1 MMTLK
6 SIARA
11 LGGEVSGHQ
20 VVAPGPG
27 HSRHDRSLAVFVD
40 GNNPDGFRVHS
51 FSGDEWKTCRDY
63 VKQRLGLSDTPS
75 RPLRPVIVERK
86 PEKDDIDRTAFA
98 LSIWQEARSIAGTP
112 VQSYLALRG
121 IDLVRLPEG
130 LGEALRWHPA
140 CPWESG
146 KHGAMVALLTDARTC
161 EPRAVHRT
169 AITPQGQKIGTK
181 MLGPAAGCVV
191 RLWPDETVTQG
202 LVLGEGIE
210 TTLAAA
216 TRLDGL
222 KGTLLTPAW
231 AACSA
236 VGMAKFPALSG
247 IEALTLLVDHDKS
260 GAGQR
265 AALECA
271 GRWTMAG
278 KEVTTLMPPNEGEDF
293 ADVTE
298 KIVRGAA

>member
-1 MMTLK
+1 MNLK
-6 SIARA
+6 HIARL
-11 LGGEVSGHQ
+11 LGGEVSGQQ

-27 HSRHDRSLAVFVD
+27 HSRHDRSMAVFVD

-51 FSGDEWKTCRDY
+51 FSGDDWKTCRDY

-75 RPLRPVIVERK
+75 RPFRPVIVEPK
-86 PEKDDIDRTAFA
+86 PEKVDRDRAAFA
-98 LSIWQEARSIAGTP
+98 LSIWREARSIAGTP
-112 VQSYLALRG
+112 AEGYLKSRG
-121 IDLVRLPEG
+121 IDLARPPEG

-140 CPWESG
+140 CPWEGG
-146 KHGAMVALLTDARTC
+146 KHGAMVGLLTDAQTC
-161 EPRAVHRT
+161 EPRAIHRT
-169 AITPQGQKIGTK
+169 AITAEGRKVDK
-181 MLGPAAGCVV
+181 RMLGPAAGCVV
-191 RLWPDETVTQG
+191 RLWPDETVTTG

-222 KGTLLTPAW
+222 KGTALTPAW

-236 VGMAKFPALSG
+236 VGMAKFPVLPG
-247 IEALTLLVDHDKS
+247 IEALTLLTDNDKS

-278 KEVTTLMPPNEGEDF
+278 KEVSTLMPPNEGEDF

>member
-1 MMTLK
+1 MNLK
-6 SIARA
+6 HIARL
-11 LGGEVSGHQ
+11 LGGEVSGQQ

-27 HSRHDRSLAVFVD
+27 HSKHDRSMAVFLD
-40 GNNPDGFRVHS
+40 SNNPDGFRVHS
-51 FSGDEWKTCRDY
+51 FSGDDWKTCRDY
-63 VKQRLGLSDTPS
+63 VKQRLGLPDAPS
-75 RPLRPVIVERK
+75 RPFRPVIVEPK
-86 PEKDDIDRTAFA
+86 PERDDSNRTAFA
-98 LSIWQEARSIAGTP
+98 LSIWKEGRTIAGTA
-112 VQSYLALRG
+112 VQAYLGSRG
-121 IDLVRLPEG
+121 IDLARLPEG

-140 CPWESG
+140 CPWENG
-146 KHGAMVALLTDARTC
+146 KHGAMVALMTDARTC
-161 EPRAVHRT
+161 EPKAVHRT
-169 AITPQGQKIGTK
+169 AITSQGQKIGKK
-181 MLGPAAGCVV
+181 MIGPAGGCVV
-191 RLWPDETVTQG
+191 RLWPDEAVTQG

-222 KGTLLTPAW
+222 KGTALTPAW

-236 VGMAKFPALSG
+236 VGMAKFPVLPG
-247 IEALTLLVDHDKS
+247 VEALTLLVDNDKS

-293 ADVTE
+293 ADITLQ
-298 KIVRGAA
+298 IARGAA